1 MKSLVIRDVAFLS
14 FIILLIGL
22 APAYA
27 QAQTEVAC
35 KQTKPL
41 SPNVSMETFVLTPS
55 DIDKYALR
63 YKRIYIKP
71 NKFSVSSKQ
80 NRILPRK
87 DGGTFEVSYEPLS
100 PKGLIKL
107 SVPFLYAEEFQT
119 DSKDIVALLTDD
131 NSVLEEW
138 EISTKLVIDHG
149 FTEYDLGLLKNFS
162 FNFDI
167 DDLPVFSGRASA
179 KLAGQS
185 ADGDIKFEADYMLF
199 LLPQM
204 LAELD
209 KFAESHKTSIEK
221 IGYCLDDNGKK
232 YYRP

>member
-87 DGGTFEVSYEPLS
+87 DGGTFEVFLRTIIAQGADKVERTIFVR
-100 PKGLIKL
+100 GG
-107 SVPFLYAEEFQT
+107 VPDRQ
-119 DSKDIVALLTDD
+119 
-131 NSVLEEW
+131 
-138 EISTKLVIDHG
+138 
-149 FTEYDLGLLKNFS
+149 
-162 FNFDI
+162 
-167 DDLPVFSGRASA
+167 
-179 KLAGQS
+179 
-185 ADGDIKFEADYMLF
+185 
-199 LLPQM
+199 
-204 LAELD
+204 
-209 KFAESHKTSIEK
+209 
-221 IGYCLDDNGKK
+221 
-232 YYRP
+232 